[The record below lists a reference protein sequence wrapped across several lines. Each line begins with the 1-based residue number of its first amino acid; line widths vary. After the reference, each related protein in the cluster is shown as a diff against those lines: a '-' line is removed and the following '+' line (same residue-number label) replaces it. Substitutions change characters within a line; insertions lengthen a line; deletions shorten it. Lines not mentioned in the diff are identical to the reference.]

1 MTYQTNSKSTSPTVG
16 APDRNPAKLVQ
27 WVGLCSTTTT
37 ATRADQLRLGD
48 TFPLQNWRGEWK
60 NTTVESLAFEGEDV
74 LVNDTL
80 STSPSNCFQV
90 LSSR

>member
-48 TFPLQNWRGEWK
+48 TFPLQNWRGE
-60 NTTVESLAFEGEDV
+60 
-74 LVNDTL
+74 
-80 STSPSNCFQV
+80 
-90 LSSR
+90 